1 METAIMKPSI
11 ERSQMRGLPL
21 KKSKKKRN
29 NRKDNPPKGKSGRKR
44 TSIRLRR
51 NKMRKV

>member
-29 NRKDNPPKGKSGRKR
+29 NRKENPRGRSGRKR